1 MKISGLIY
9 GRRTTQWIGG
19 IEFTDETNGITGKFD
34 FSKGSS
40 FFNKKALPLDCFE
53 GGIQSKGS
61 MEDCKI
67 QGSWLEFIRFNDK
80 L

>member
-53 GGIQSKGS
+53 GGIQ
-61 MEDCKI
+61 
-67 QGSWLEFIRFNDK
+67 
-80 L
+80 